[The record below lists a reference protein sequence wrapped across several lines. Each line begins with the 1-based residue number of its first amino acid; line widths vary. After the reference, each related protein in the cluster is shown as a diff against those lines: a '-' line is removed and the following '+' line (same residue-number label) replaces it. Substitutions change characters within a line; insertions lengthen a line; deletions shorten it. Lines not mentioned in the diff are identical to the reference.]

1 MKDTVVYPIIV
12 HTQTDDDYYFVE
24 IPAVNGMTQ
33 GESVADAIEMARE
46 YVGEMAVELAHDGQD
61 LPDSVYTLPV
71 ATEDE
76 VVTLVDVN
84 VKEYIAL
91 SDNRPVKKTLTIPYA
106 IDRMGREAGIN
117 FSQTLAEAIQEKL
130 QN

>member
-1 MKDTVVYPIIV
+1 MEDTVVYPIVV
-12 HTQTDDDYYFVE
+12 HTRTDDDYYFVE
-24 IPAVNGMTQ
+24 IPVINGMTQ

-46 YVGEMAVELAHDGQD
+46 YIGEMAVDSAHDGQE
-61 LPDSVYTLPV
+61 LPESVYTLPE
-71 ATEDE
+71 AKKDE

-84 VKEYIAL
+84 IKEYIAL

-106 IDRMGREAGIN
+106 IDRMGREAGLN
-117 FSQTLAEAIQEKL
+117 FSQTLAEAIQEKI

>member
-24 IPAVNGMTQ
+24 IPVVDGMTQ
-33 GESVADAIEMARE
+33 GKSVADAIEMARE
-46 YVGEMAVELAHDGQD
+46 YIGEMAVDFAHDGHE
-61 LPDSVYTLPV
+61 LPESVYTLPE
-71 ATEDE
+71 ANEGE

-84 VKEYIAL
+84 VNEYIAL
-91 SDNRPVKKTLTIPYA
+91 SNNRPVKKTLTIPYA
-106 IDRMGREAGIN
+106 IDRMGREAGLN

>member
-1 MKDTVVYPIIV
+1 MEDTVVYPIVV
-12 HTQTDDDYYFVE
+12 HTRTDDDYYFVE
-24 IPAVNGMTQ
+24 IPVINGMTQ

-46 YVGEMAVELAHDGQD
+46 YIGEMAVDFAHDCQE
-61 LPDSVYTLPV
+61 LPESVYTLPE
-71 ATEDE
+71 AKEDE

-84 VKEYIAL
+84 IKEYIAL

-106 IDRMGREAGIN
+106 IDRMGREAGLN
-117 FSQTLAEAIQEKL
+117 FSQTLAEAIQEKI